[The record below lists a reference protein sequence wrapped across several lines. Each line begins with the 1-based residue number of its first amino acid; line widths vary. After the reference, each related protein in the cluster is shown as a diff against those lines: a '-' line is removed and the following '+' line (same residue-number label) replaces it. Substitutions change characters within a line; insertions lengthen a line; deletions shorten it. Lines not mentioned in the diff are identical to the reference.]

1 EQLLDN
7 AQVVPNTT
15 TIINTET
22 TLYTTQSAER
32 TSVSATYEPVTFM
45 DVMISDVNPPVIPA
59 KLPDTRSVSPS
70 SANFHRSH
78 RFFTSSTNSLSE
90 SVRYSEDEFYDILYD
105 SLCLFPSLSNFSS
118 DVWKSR
124 CADSDIEFFISNCSF
139 SEIYHAPFYIN
150 KVFFLKLLKCCRT
163 LIRNYD
169 DLFNVYSETNHLCYK
184 YFHC

>member
-1 EQLLDN
+1 
-7 AQVVPNTT
+7 
-15 TIINTET
+15 
-22 TLYTTQSAER
+22 
-32 TSVSATYEPVTFM
+32 
-45 DVMISDVNPPVIPA
+45 MISDVNPPVIPA

-90 SVRYSEDEFYDILYD
+90 SVRYSEDEFYDI
-105 SLCLFPSLSNFSS
+105 F

-150 KVFFLKLLKCCRT
+150 KVFFLKLLKCLPNT
-163 LIRNYD
+163 HQKL
-169 DLFNVYSETNHLCYK
+169 
-184 YFHC
+184 